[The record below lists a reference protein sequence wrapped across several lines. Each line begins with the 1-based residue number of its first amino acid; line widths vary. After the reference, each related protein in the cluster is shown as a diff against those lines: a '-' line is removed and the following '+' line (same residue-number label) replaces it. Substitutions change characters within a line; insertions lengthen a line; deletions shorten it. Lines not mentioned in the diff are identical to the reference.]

1 MSEMYQLTVI
11 LIYTFL
17 VTNDVELFLHVFI
30 AFLYVF
36 CGEMFIQV
44 TCVLLNRDIFLRV
57 FKFQVFFIQSMYYI
71 FIIYMLYSPPI
82 L

>member
-17 VTNDVELFLHVFI
+17 VTNDELFLHVFI

-36 CGEMFIQV
+36 CREMFIQV
-44 TCVLLNRDIFLRV
+44 TCVLLNWDIFLHV
-57 FKFQVFFIQSMYYI
+57 FKF
-71 FIIYMLYSPPI
+71 
-82 L
+82 

>member
-1 MSEMYQLTVI
+1 MYQLTVI

-36 CGEMFIQV
+36 CREMFIQV